1 VLSDGK
7 KCSEVFDTEHYR
19 RVHKIEKGHRKP
31 KVKKEADENN
41 KKAKEK
47 KGKAKQ
53 KKKTHKEKAKKT
65 TTEDTRKSKKKKKRS
80 DLVDDESPGR
90 EKKRKLKAGSR
101 VAVYYADRK
110 RPFIGEVLEA
120 KGGHKY
126 LMKWDDGRAKVG
138 EVVELLE
145 ENRTDDVSNSDRW
158 NFV

>member
-1 VLSDGK
+1 VLADGK

-19 RVHKIEKGHRKP
+19 RMHKIEKGHRKP
-31 KVKKEADENN
+31 KVKKEADEI
-41 KKAKEK
+41 KKRAKEK
-47 KGKAKQ
+47 KGKANQ
-53 KKKTHKEKAKKT
+53 KKKTHKEKNKK
-65 TTEDTRKSKKKKKRS
+65 TTEDTRKSKKKRS
-80 DLVDDESPGR
+80 DLVDDESPGS
-90 EKKRKLKAGSR
+90 EKKRKVKAGSR

-110 RPFIGEVLEA
+110 RPFIGEVLES
-120 KGGHKY
+120 KGDHKY